1 MYTQIL
7 YVIYT
12 KGLRILNVKVWL
24 LKQNL
29 PTSMVYHMHKGG
41 ILDVEFGYRK
51 INSHANMEYQ
61 SYEWWDFRRG
71 MGLLAVGGAC

>member
-1 MYTQIL
+1 
-7 YVIYT
+7 
-12 KGLRILNVKVWL
+12 
-24 LKQNL
+24 
-29 PTSMVYHMHKGG
+29 MHKGG